1 MQFNKKVSRLKRAKR
16 GRTRIRL
23 SADAKL
29 VVNKSNKNIY
39 AQVIDLKVGT
49 SGDVVVAS
57 VSSLDK
63 EIKSGAESASCNI
76 TTAAKVGALLAK
88 RSLEKNIKVVAF
100 DRSGY
105 KYHGCIKALADA
117 AREAGLSF

>member
-16 GRTRIRL
+16 GRVRIRL

-29 VVNKSNKNIY
+29 VVTKSNKNLY
-39 AQVIDLKVGT
+39 AQVIDLKTG
-49 SGDVVVAS
+49 SSDVIVAS
-57 VSSLDK
+57 ASSVDK
-63 EIKSGAESASCNI
+63 EVKGAVSGASCNI
-76 TTAAKVGALLAK
+76 ATAKQIGAVIAK
-88 RSLEKNIKVVAF
+88 RSLEKNVKVVAF